1 MGHARLRKIG
11 NGGLKFKRSLSIDWA
26 TVDLS
31 PENLVGSD
39 GILVHAI
46 TFGDPYASNTRGPI
60 SILNISFCF
69 FKTLSNIN
77 LTSSTGR
84 IHKIIDGP
92 FFKLYDQTLDNF
104 KSLMSLGAMTNN
116 LPQEE
121 WLDLTIKNLTPDK
134 VYQINCAFFD
144 EKKKASPLVTLNPGD
159 HQIAYDRQQ
168 GCIAIGVF
176 TAPTEEITIKISSLS
191 IESPHINALVLREI
205 GDNPRT
211 TASRIKTIAGLKS

>member
-1 MGHARLRKIG
+1 MGHARLRKTG
-11 NGGLKFKRSLSIDWA
+11 NGGLKFKRSLSIDWVTA
-26 TVDLS
+26 DLS

-46 TFGDPYASNTRGPI
+46 IFGDPYASNIKGPI
-60 SILNISFCF
+60 SILDISFCF
-69 FKTLSNIN
+69 FKTSSNIN
-77 LTSSTGR
+77 LASSTGR
-84 IHKIIDGP
+84 THKIVDGP
-92 FFKLYDQTLDNF
+92 FFRLYDQTIDNF
-104 KSLMSLGAMTNN
+104 KSLMSLGATAHN

-121 WLDLTIKNLTPDK
+121 WLDLTIKNLKPDK

-144 EKKKASPLVTLNPGD
+144 EKNKVSPLITLNPGN

-191 IESPHINALVLREI
+191 IESPHINALVIREI
-205 GDNPRT
+205 GDNPRVVI
-211 TASRIKTIAGLKS
+211 SRIKTIAHLKS